1 VFRRFD
7 KLWSTDVRVHILI
20 PRRQPRKL
28 VSRRHGK
35 RSGQIAAI
43 IMLTALFG
51 SFYALLGENGL
62 VAVMKM
68 RSRATQLQYA
78 VNAKER
84 ANREMLDIIR
94 PLRDRDP
101 DAIEKRAREKLFMVR
116 PGDTVY
122 VLRPESPPPGPAGSQ
137 PGSPTSPSAPTRR

>member
-1 VFRRFD
+1 MR
-7 KLWSTDVRVHILI
+7 VRILI

-28 VSRRHGK
+28 VSRRRGK
-35 RSGQIAAI
+35 RSGQMAAI

-51 SFYALLGENGL
+51 SFYALLGKNGL

-68 RSRATQLQYA
+68 RSRATQLQYE

-94 PLRDRDP
+94 PLRDGDP

-122 VLRPESPPPGPAGSQ
+122 VVPPQAPPNGPARSH
-137 PGSPTSPSAPTRR
+137 PGSPTSPSAPARR

>member
-1 VFRRFD
+1 
-7 KLWSTDVRVHILI
+7 
-20 PRRQPRKL
+20 
-28 VSRRHGK
+28 
-35 RSGQIAAI
+35 
-43 IMLTALFG
+43 MLTALFG
-51 SFYALLGENGL
+51 SFYALLGKNGL

-68 RSRATQLQYA
+68 RSRATQLQYE

-94 PLRDRDP
+94 PLRDGDP

-122 VLRPESPPPGPAGSQ
+122 VLPPQSPPTGPAGSQ
-137 PGSPTSPSAPTRR
+137 PGSPTSPTSPSTPVRR